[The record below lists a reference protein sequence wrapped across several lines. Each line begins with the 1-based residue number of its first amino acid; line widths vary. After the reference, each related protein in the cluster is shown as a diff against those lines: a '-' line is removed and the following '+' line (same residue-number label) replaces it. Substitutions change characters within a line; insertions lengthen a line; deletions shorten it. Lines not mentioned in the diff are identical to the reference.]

1 MKTRNRKSGFTLVE
15 LMIVAAIIA
24 ILAAI
29 LIPLLSSNKDSAIA
43 SEAANICGSV
53 ATEMKTY
60 YARMGTWPSKAQ
72 LAAGVID
79 EEIDRGRYFTWAN
92 VTVTPG
98 AAGTGA
104 FAVTVAGNGTT
115 GSAGGSGFSTGVS
128 ENLTLGTTGAAGPIY
143 SGSMV
148 TKSWVSN

>member
-1 MKTRNRKSGFTLVE
+1 MRTGKRKSGFTLVE

-43 SEAANICGSV
+43 SEAANVCGAV

-60 YARMGTWPSKAQ
+60 YARTGTWPTKTL

-79 EEIDRGRYFTWAN
+79 EEINKGRYFTWGN
-92 VTVTPG
+92 VNIVV
-98 AAGTGA
+98 GTDSWSVEVDGD
-104 FAVTVAGNGTT
+104 GTS
-115 GSAGGSGFSTGVS
+115 GSAGGNGFSTDS
-128 ENLTLGTTGAAGPIY
+128 TENLILSRTGTAGPQY

-148 TKSWVSN
+148 TAGWVSN

>member
-1 MKTRNRKSGFTLVE
+1 MRKKQKSGFTLVE

-43 SEAANICGSV
+43 SEAANACGAI

-60 YARMGTWPSKAQ
+60 YARMGAWPTKTQ
-72 LAAGVID
+72 LEQGVID
-79 EEIDRGRYFTWAN
+79 EEINKGRYFTWAE

-98 AAGTGA
+98 AAGTGS
-104 FAVTVAGNGTT
+104 FSVQINGDGTS
-115 GSAGGSGFSTGVS
+115 GSAGGTGFSTGTA
-128 ENLTLGTTGAAGPIY
+128 ETLTLAAVDPAGPTY

-148 TKSWVSN
+148 TKGWVSN

>member
-1 MKTRNRKSGFTLVE
+1 MRTTRKSGFTLVE

-60 YARMGTWPSKAQ
+60 YARTGTWPTKTQ
-72 LAAGVID
+72 LAAGIID
-79 EEIDRGRYFTWAN
+79 EEVNKARYFNWGEVFITATDNWAVR
-92 VTVTPG
+92 VTG
-98 AAGTGA
+98 DG
-104 FAVTVAGNGTT
+104 
-115 GSAGGSGFSTGVS
+115 AGGSSSSQGFSDGV
-128 ENLTLGTTGAAGPIY
+128 NTLTLSETGSGPVY
-143 SGSMV
+143 G
-148 TKSWVSN
+148 